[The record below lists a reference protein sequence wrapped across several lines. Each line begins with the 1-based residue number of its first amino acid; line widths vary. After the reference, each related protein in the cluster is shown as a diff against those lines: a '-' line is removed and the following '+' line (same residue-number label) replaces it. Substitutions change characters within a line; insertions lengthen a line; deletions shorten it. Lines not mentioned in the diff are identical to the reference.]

1 MLNASVRLYVINI
14 PDYFKTQQLQ
24 KRALSVFM
32 FPHNGFSRALNKM
45 YDEAINKEFC
55 FVLTQNKHIFYLK
68 CFLFPYNILS
78 SVSALSFVYKLV
90 CGGPDR

>member
-1 MLNASVRLYVINI
+1 MLNASVRLYVSNI

-45 YDEAINKEFC
+45 YDEAINQRILFC
-55 FVLTQNKHIFYLK
+55 PNSKQTHFLHEMFLVTLQYLII
-68 CFLFPYNILS
+68 CI
-78 SVSALSFVYKLV
+78 SFVF
-90 CGGPDR
+90 CI